1 MTNVSRSVMV
11 AMDRRGD
18 SAVLRADGVLD
29 SSTYQGL
36 RDSVIKAALD
46 EPKAVIVDVN
56 GLAVPSPS
64 AWSVFTSARWHV
76 NIWPDVPIMLVS
88 SNIRDRRAIASCGVA
103 RYVPVHP
110 TCDAALVAADDF
122 SWHSRRRGRAELPR
136 GRAAMRLARSMID
149 GWLTAWSCDRLI
161 PVAGT
166 VATVFIE
173 NVLEHTDS
181 APVLI
186 VESCDDTV
194 TVAVE
199 DCSHRPAIRHEDTG
213 CGADLVSGL
222 AIVSVLSRAWGSTPT
237 SSGKTVWALVGS
249 ENRL

>member
-1 MTNVSRSVMV
+1 MTSVGRSVVV
-11 AMDRRGD
+11 ATDRYGD
-18 SAVLRADGVLD
+18 STVLRADGVLD
-29 SSTYQGL
+29 SSTYRSL

-46 EPKAVIVDVN
+46 EPRAVIVDVN
-56 GLAVPSPS
+56 RLAVPSPS

-88 SNIRDRRAIASCGVA
+88 GDICDRHAIARCGVA

-110 TCDAALVAADDF
+110 TCRAALRATDDF
-122 SWHSRRRGRAELPR
+122 SRHSRRRGRAEIPR
-136 GRAAMRLARSMID
+136 SRAGIRMARAKIEQ
-149 GWLTAWSCDRLI
+149 WLTAWSSDRLI

-173 NVLEHTDS
+173 NVLEHTTS
-181 APVLI
+181 TPVLI
-186 VESCDDTV
+186 VESCEDTV

-199 DCSHRPAIRHEDTG
+199 DGSHRPAIRHEDTG
-213 CGADLVSGL
+213 SGADIVSGL
-222 AIVSVLSRAWGSTPT
+222 AIVSVLCRAWGSTPT